1 MAPGPLPVA
10 KDAKDE
16 DLVRL
21 ANIITGR
28 NREEQQLPSGHKT
41 VTRLEPY
48 TRYLYRH
55 LAYHQTPQLNAIDWF
70 EKTIKYFSDNPDAQI
85 GDFLGNS
92 RSDFPRE
99 KGDKS
104 MRDLTLACLSYWLT
118 IGILHRVFDDV
129 EETRETIQNCV
140 TNLNAPSEQKQPART
155 EDDIRTGHISV
166 KELVQNGRL
175 IPPAGN
181 YTDPLKSINVSALN
195 VHHLVKFGR
204 LKVKWTTDISHHL
217 LIDEEDRYL
226 YLFALPC
233 VFEVQQAFASNEAV
247 KAFQ

>member
-1 MAPGPLPVA
+1 MASGPLP

-28 NREEQQLPSGHKT
+28 NRTEQKLPKGHKT

-48 TRYLYRH
+48 TKYLHHH
-55 LAYHQTPQLNAIDWF
+55 LAYHQTPQLSAINWF
-70 EKTIKYFSDNPDAQI
+70 EQTVKYFSDNPDGQI
-85 GDFLGNS
+85 VDFLEAS
-92 RSDFPRE
+92 RAEFPKE
-99 KGDKS
+99 KGGKS
-104 MRDLTLACLSYWLT
+104 MRDLALACLSYWLT
-118 IGILHRVFDDV
+118 ISILHRVLDDV
-129 EETRETIQNCV
+129 EETRQTIQNCIDD
-140 TNLNAPSEQKQPART
+140 LNAPSEPKKLART
-155 EDDIRTGHISV
+155 EEEIRIGHISV

-175 IPPAGN
+175 IPPAGT
-181 YTDPLKSINVSALN
+181 YTDPLKSLNASALN

-204 LKVKWTTDISHHL
+204 LKVKWTTDISRHL

-226 YLFALPC
+226 YLFGLPC